1 MRSVC
6 FLAVLVSSSLP
17 ALADR
22 PVSDAERVKLVAAI
36 SGQGCNGGKLEWD
49 ADDRQ
54 FEVDDA
60 VCNDGRKY
68 DLKFDAEYRLVEKKQ
83 DD

>member
-1 MRSVC
+1 MRTILSAI
-6 FLAVLVSSSLP
+6 AVLAFIATP

-22 PVSDAERVKLVAAI
+22 PVIDAERVKLVAAI
-36 SGQGCNGGKLEWD
+36 ASVGCSGGKLEWD
-49 ADDRQ
+49 EGDKE

-60 VCNDGRKY
+60 ICDGRKY
-68 DLKFDAEYRLVEKKQ
+68 DLKFNADYSLKSKKQ